1 MANVR
6 NKYYWDACVWIELI
20 TRSNDDR
27 FERCSHIFSKAQS
40 QEVELWTSAFTLAE
54 VYKRKCNGNFKSLDK
69 SRDDEFE
76 LLFKSGLVKQFLLT
90 FKLHKPPD
98 GNVDE
103 LHTFDQK
110 DLISLN
116 GQIPLGNGN
125 PLKITKPPTPPRD
138 PQLKIPWSTD

>member
-54 VYKRKCNGNFKSLDK
+54 VHKRKCNGNFKSLDK
-69 SRDDEFE
+69 SRHDEFE
-76 LLFKSGLVKQFLLT
+76 LLFKSGLVKPIL
-90 FKLHKPPD
+90 
-98 GNVDE
+98 VDI
-103 LHTFDQK
+103 QVA
-110 DLISLN
+110 
-116 GQIPLGNGN
+116 QAA
-125 PLKITKPPTPPRD
+125 RR
-138 PQLKIPWSTD
+138 QCR